1 MVDLRSGLDAYGDA
15 QNAAVSR
22 AVDAM
27 ESLWRS
33 VTRLST
39 PQEQRDALLELVPAL
54 AGEYGDVAAAAAA
67 QWYEESRR
75 MVLGDDDGFVAT
87 LGPGFPSR
95 AVQDSIRW
103 KAGVLWDDPGQMRVF
118 LSSALDRWVKYSGRM
133 TVIEN
138 TGRDPKATRWA
149 LVPRGKTCA
158 WCTMLASRDWAYT
171 SEDTAKASMH
181 PHCDCQPVPLWDAR
195 REIVSG
201 YDPEAMLARV
211 QAAERKLDEGIDG
224 GWAGSGSRESQVVE
238 VMRRLDPDEYTD
250 GVHDADWA
258 TGRHSRASM
267 GDVNLGAWHD
277 YRAGLA
283 ERYIRLNNPHAKM
296 PPENPARAPKLT
308 GKDGKPLSIPDSGG
322 KRHDVMLTSKTWNH
336 ILYGEVDGDG
346 VYHGGHM
353 AGYGWIQ
360 LDHRPRGGSEF
371 PEGMSEDDIASAL
384 RDACVQCAERGGF
397 RVGENPV
404 AVRGMRATLVTSR
417 KKSGTII
424 VRSFFMGR

>member
-1 MVDLRSGLDAYGDA
+1 MVDLRPGLDAYGDA
-15 QNAAVSR
+15 QNAAVAR
-22 AVDAM
+22 AIDAM

-33 VTRLST
+33 VTQLAT

-54 AGEYGDVAAAAAA
+54 AGKYGDVAAAAAA
-67 QWYEESRR
+67 QWYEESRS

-87 LGPGFPSR
+87 LGPGFPSQ

-103 KAGVLWDDPGQMRVF
+103 KAGVLWNDPGQMRVF
-118 LSSALDRWVKYSGRM
+118 LSSAMDRWVKYSGRM

-138 TGRDPKATRWA
+138 TGRDPQSTRWA

-211 QAAERKLDEGIDG
+211 QAAERRLDEGIDG
-224 GWAGSGSRESQVVE
+224 GWAAAGSRESQVAE

-250 GVHDADWA
+250 GVHDADWV
-258 TGRHSRASM
+258 TGGHSRASV

-277 YRAGLA
+277 YRASLA
-283 ERYIRLNNPHAKM
+283 ERYITLNDQHAKM
-296 PPENPARAPKLT
+296 PPERPAKAPKLT
-308 GKDGKPLSIPDSGG
+308 DNDGKQL
-322 KRHDVMLTSKTWNH
+322 DVQLTEKAWNH
-336 ILYGEVDGDG
+336 LLYGSRNQVNAGEH
-346 VYHGGHM
+346 YSGGHM
-353 AGYGWIQ
+353 AGYGWIH
-360 LDHRPRGGSEF
+360 DGTEF
-371 PEGMSEDDIASAL
+371 PQSMNESDIAEAL
-384 RDACVQCAERGGF
+384 SEACGQVIDRGGF
-397 RVGENPV
+397 ESGANPV
-404 AVRGMRATLVTSR
+404 TVNGRQAALVVSKR
-417 KKSGTII
+417 RNGTIMI
-424 VRSFFMGR
+424 NTFHMGGPSDARRFS